1 LPWEVPADAAHAPR
15 GATLLPMAAETS
27 QTLDRGL
34 RVLAMLADSPHGLTV
49 TEIAGAVA
57 VNRTVVY
64 RLVTTL
70 EQHNLARRDGAGRVH
85 VGLGVLALSRG
96 LQPVL
101 REAAGPVLRS
111 LAEELGATAHLTLAD
126 GGEALAIAVVEPTW
140 TDFHVAYRV
149 GARHALDQG
158 AAGRAIL
165 LGRELLARAAAAG
178 PAWPAGAAGATD
190 GHAADGHAAD
200 RGGWLGDVVG
210 GGPGGAERFVQSA
223 GELQPGARGLA
234 APVLGVDGLEASVGI
249 VTLGDLDA
257 GTAGPRV
264 AAAAAEVARRLS

>member
-1 LPWEVPADAAHAPR
+1 VRYDRA
-15 GATLLPMAAETS
+15 ATLLSMPAETS

-49 TEIAGAVA
+49 TEIAGTVA

-101 REAAGPVLRS
+101 REAAGPVLRA

-126 GGEALAIAVVEPTW
+126 GGEALAIAVVEPSW

-165 LGRELLARAAAAG
+165 LGREIVAEAG
-178 PAWPAGAAGATD
+178 VRD
-190 GHAADGHAAD
+190 
-200 RGGWLGDVVG
+200 
-210 GGPGGAERFVQSA
+210 RFVQTA

-257 GTAGPRV
+257 ETAGPRV
-264 AAAAAEVARRLS
+264 AAAAAEVAHRLS

>member
-1 LPWEVPADAAHAPR
+1 MP
-15 GATLLPMAAETS
+15 AETS

-34 RVLAMLADSPHGLTV
+34 RVLAVLASNPNGLTV
-49 TEIAGAVA
+49 TELAAAVG

-70 EQHNLARRDGAGRVH
+70 EQHGLARRDATGRLH
-85 VGLGVLALSRG
+85 VGLGVLALARG

-101 REAAGPVLRS
+101 REMANPVLRA
-111 LAEELGATAHLTLAD
+111 LAEDLGATAHLTLAD
-126 GGEALAIAVVEPTW
+126 GAEALAIAVVEPSW

-149 GARHALDQG
+149 GARHPLSQG

-165 LGRELLARAAAAG
+165 LGREIA
-178 PAWPAGAAGATD
+178 AGAAGT
-190 GHAADGHAAD
+190 
-200 RGGWLGDVVG
+200 
-210 GGPGGAERFVQSA
+210 EQFVQTA

-234 APVLGVDGLEASVGI
+234 SPVLDVEGLEASVGI

-257 GTAGPRV
+257 ETAGPRV

>member
-1 LPWEVPADAAHAPR
+1 
-15 GATLLPMAAETS
+15 MAAETT

-34 RVLAMLADSPHGLTV
+34 RVLRVLAASPGGLSITALAAEV
-49 TEIAGAVA
+49 G

-70 EQHNLARRDGAGRVH
+70 ELHGLARRDGAGRLH
-85 VGLGVLALSRG
+85 VGLGVLALARG

-101 REAAGPVLRS
+101 RELAQPVLRS
-111 LAEELGATAHLTLAD
+111 LAEELGCTAHLTFAD

-149 GARHALDQG
+149 GARHPLDQG

-165 LGRELLARAAAAG
+165 LGREIREG
-178 PAWPAGAAGATD
+178 RPAD
-190 GHAADGHAAD
+190 E
-200 RGGWLGDVVG
+200 RYVVTT
-210 GGPGGAERFVQSA
+210 

-249 VTLGDLDA
+249 VTLGDLDV
-257 GTAGPRV
+257 GTVGPRV
-264 AAAAAEVARRLS
+264 VEAAVSVAQRLS

>member
-1 LPWEVPADAAHAPR
+1 MP
-15 GATLLPMAAETS
+15 AETS

-34 RVLAMLADSPHGLTV
+34 RVLEVLASHPNGLTV
-49 TEIAGAVA
+49 TELAAEVG

-70 EQHNLARRDGAGRVH
+70 EQHGLARRDAAGRLH
-85 VGLGVLALSRG
+85 VGLGVLALARG

-101 REAAGPVLRS
+101 RQLANPVLRA
-111 LAEELGATAHLTLAD
+111 LAEELGATAHLTVAD
-126 GGEALAIAVVEPTW
+126 GGEALAIAVVEPSW

-149 GARHALDQG
+149 GARHPLDQG

-165 LGRELLARAAAAG
+165 LGRDVV
-178 PAWPAGAAGATD
+178 AGAGTA
-190 GHAADGHAAD
+190 
-200 RGGWLGDVVG
+200 
-210 GGPGGAERFVQSA
+210 RFVRTA

-234 APVLGVDGLEASVGI
+234 APVLGVDGLEASVGV
-249 VTLGDLDA
+249 VTLGDLDPDE
-257 GTAGPRV
+257 AGPRV